1 MIQIRRSAL
10 VRHTPEQMFGLV
22 NDVAA
27 YPTRFAWCSG
37 AQVLEQR
44 ADGLVARLDL
54 RMAGLIQHFTTR
66 NTTLRPARID
76 MQFVDGPFK
85 TLQGSWTFDALG
97 DAGCKVALALDFETS
112 SRVLGA
118 ALQVGLKGLA
128 DRMVDDF
135 CRVANE
141 LHG

>member
-1 MIQIRRSAL
+1 MIQIRRSA
-10 VRHTPEQMFGLV
+10 VVKHRPEQMFDLV
-22 NDVAA
+22 NEVAA
-27 YPTRFAWCSG
+27 YPTRFAWCSA

-44 ADGLVARLDL
+44 PDGITARLDL
-54 RMAGLIQHFTTR
+54 RMAGLTQSFTTR
-66 NTTLRPARID
+66 NTVSRPARID

-85 TLQGSWTFDALG
+85 TLQGTWTFDALG
-97 DAGCKVALALDFETS
+97 DSGCKVSLALDFETR
-112 SRVLGA
+112 SRLLGA

-141 LHG
+141 QHG

>member
-10 VRHTPEQMFGLV
+10 VRHTPQQMFDLV

-27 YPTRFAWCSG
+27 YPTRFAWCSN
-37 AQVLEQR
+37 ASVLEQHSE
-44 ADGLVARLDL
+44 GLTARLDL
-54 RMAGLIQHFTTR
+54 RMAGITQSFTTR
-66 NTTLRPARID
+66 NTSVRPSRID

-85 TLQGSWTFDALG
+85 TLQGTWSFTALG
-97 DAGCKVALALDFETS
+97 DNGCKVALALDFEVS
-112 SRVLGA
+112 NRLLGA

-135 CRVANE
+135 CRVADQQ
-141 LHG
+141 HG

>member
-1 MIQIRRSAL
+1 MIQIRRSAI
-10 VRHTPEQMFGLV
+10 VRHTPEQMFDLV

-27 YPTRFAWCSG
+27 YPTRFAWCS
-37 AQVLEQR
+37 AAHLVEQH
-44 ADGLVARLDL
+44 ADSLVARLDL
-54 RMAGLIQHFTTR
+54 RMAGITQSFTTR
-66 NTTLRPARID
+66 NAMQRPSRIE

-85 TLQGSWTFDALG
+85 TLHGNWSFSPLG

-112 SRVLGA
+112 SRLLGA

-141 LHG
+141 RHG

>member
-1 MIQIRRSAL
+1 M
-10 VRHTPEQMFGLV
+10 
-22 NDVAA
+22 
-27 YPTRFAWCSG
+27 
-37 AQVLEQR
+37 QR
-44 ADGLVARLDL
+44 
-54 RMAGLIQHFTTR
+54 
-66 NTTLRPARID
+66 PSRID

-85 TLQGSWTFDALG
+85 TLQGTWSFSALG

-112 SRVLGA
+112 NRLLGA